1 MVHIG
6 SIIQTLKSLRTKQ
19 YSCTELVQTLEARC
33 KAAKLI
39 NALVATDWDQLQRQ
53 ARKVDQRGSA
63 GVGLCG
69 IPLCFKA
76 NIATGV
82 FPTSA
87 ATPGLMSHVPK
98 TASDVVSRLLSAG
111 ALLGASGN
119 MHELSFGIT
128 SNNYATGAVR
138 NPWNTNMIAG
148 GSSGGV
154 AAAAASRLML
164 AGIGTDTGA
173 SVRLPAALCGVVG
186 FRPTLRRYP
195 IDGIIPVSP
204 TRDTVGIIAQNVPDV
219 VLLDRVISKTAKL
232 IPRIALKGLRLG
244 LPTSYFYDNLESD
257 VALATEATIR
267 LLAKKGVVFVDAD
280 IPDLGH
286 LNNRVSLPIALYEFP
301 LAFQKYLNDFGQG
314 LSFNDVVK
322 AIRSP
327 DVAEIIHDQIEGAQ
341 ISRAEYLQ
349 ACQTF
354 RPQLQAAYQ
363 NYFVLHQ
370 IDAIFFP
377 TAPLTAK
384 PIGEDRSVMHNGL
397 MENTFRIYVRNVDP
411 SSNAGLPGLSL
422 PVSVT
427 SDGLPVGI
435 EIDGFAGS
443 DERLLAIGA
452 ALEEALEFRGRPSF
466 PEFDAK

>member
-63 GVGLCG
+63 GVRLCG

-76 NIATGV
+76 NIETGV

-154 AAAAASRLML
+154 AAAVASRLISL
-164 AGIGTDTGA
+164 WGRWISSNTPTISDRRNNTGQ
-173 SVRLPAALCGVVG
+173 P
-186 FRPTLRRYP
+186 P
-195 IDGIIPVSP
+195 
-204 TRDTVGIIAQNVPDV
+204 RDTVGIIAQNVPDV

-244 LPTSYFYDNLESD
+244 LPTSYFYDNLDSD

-427 SDGLPVGI
+427 
-435 EIDGFAGS
+435 
-443 DERLLAIGA
+443 
-452 ALEEALEFRGRPSF
+452 
-466 PEFDAK
+466 